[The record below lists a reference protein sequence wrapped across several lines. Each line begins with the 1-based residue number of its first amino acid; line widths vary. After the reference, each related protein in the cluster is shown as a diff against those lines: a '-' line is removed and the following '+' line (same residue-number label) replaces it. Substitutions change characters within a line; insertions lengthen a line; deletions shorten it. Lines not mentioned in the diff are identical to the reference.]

1 MNLQSLKRDIRVRGT
16 AARARVSLRFF
27 KTGKGEYGE
36 GDRFLGLTMGEQRE
50 IAKRYRD
57 LDSSALEKL
66 LGSLWHE
73 ERMIGLLILVF
84 RYERA
89 KTLAEKREVFDFYI
103 AHRSAANNWDLVD
116 VTTPNI
122 VGDFLSG
129 RNDRGMLFRFAR
141 SNNLWE
147 RRMAIIATL
156 ACIRNGDFGTT
167 LEIATRFLDDTH
179 DLIHKATG
187 WMLRETGKKNT
198 AVLVSFLEKYAPRMP
213 RTMLRSAIEKFPPE
227 ERRRFLEMKR
237 M

>member
-1 MNLQSLKRDIRVRGT
+1 MNLQSLKKDIRVRGT

-89 KTLAEKREVFDFYI
+89 KTFAEKREVFDFYI

-129 RNDRGMLFRFAR
+129 RNDLGMLFRFAR